1 MDREQAWATR
11 RGALE
16 GLAFAFPPYIGLTT
30 VQIYRF
36 DIFMDISIVIF
47 RELEAIMRSRVESLE
62 FALLGLLAQ
71 GPLHG
76 YELRKRMV
84 TIFGPFKAISFSVL
98 YPQLRRMLLAG
109 NIQEE
114 SVDRGSKRPRIVY
127 AITKEGMARFEALT
141 ESVSSDAWEDEGFE
155 VRFAFF
161 SPTPT
166 KSRVRIL
173 EGRLRRLQEKAEILR
188 DEVEKSPIGI
198 DKYLQEWRR
207 HSLDSADRE
216 IAWLQE
222 MITTERKSK

>member
-1 MDREQAWATR
+1 LIDI
-11 RGALE
+11 L
-16 GLAFAFPPYIGLTT
+16 I
-30 VQIYRF
+30 
-36 DIFMDISIVIF
+36 DIFYEIS
-47 RELEAIMRSRVESLE
+47 EKWKPKMRSRVESLE

-114 SVDRGSKRPRIVY
+114 SVDRGSKRPRIIY

-141 ESVSSDAWEDEGFE
+141 ESVSADAWEDEGFE